1 MVISGKVGLSLDSLG
16 LFPNEK
22 YLDYPFPCK
31 CISSLMTKHIHRSL
45 IRRFVLSV
53 VVYAFNLLNLQFQ
66 MQLIIKSFLSL
77 SQ

>member
-53 VVYAFNLLNLQFQ
+53 VFVYNLLNLQFQ